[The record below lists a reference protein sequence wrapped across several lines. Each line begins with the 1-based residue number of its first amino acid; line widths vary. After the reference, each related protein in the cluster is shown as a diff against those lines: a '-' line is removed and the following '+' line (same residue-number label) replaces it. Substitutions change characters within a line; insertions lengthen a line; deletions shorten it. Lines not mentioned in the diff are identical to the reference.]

1 MSSAIFWVKRNKNKL
16 KNIFLSFF
24 LLLISSSKF
33 IYAETIKI
41 GLGSCLDQDY
51 PQPIWQAIEKE
62 DLNYF
67 IFLGDNVY
75 GDTKYG
81 SLRKMKS
88 AYDRQKKVLPDFL
101 NDISIFSIWDDHDFG
116 INDGG
121 GDYRFKRQAQE
132 LYLNFWEIT
141 KDDDRSNREGIYFSK
156 NEIFFDKKFKFIFL
170 DTRFFRSKLK
180 GKKSNYVENIEPNA
194 TILGDAQWTWLENEL
209 ESGFDFLFI
218 FSSIQI
224 IPKDHRFEKWS
235 NFPNER
241 AKLFELLEQY
251 IDKTILF
258 SGDRH
263 RAGIYR
269 KNGII
274 EVTSSSMNKPG
285 SSFSETDSY
294 LIGKTY
300 PQENYGVLEIL
311 ENTIHIKI
319 KDIKGNTL
327 NSIEKLYKK

>member
-1 MSSAIFWVKRNKNKL
+1 MKKFC
-16 KNIFLSFF
+16 LSFF
-24 LLLISSSKF
+24 LQLISSSNF
-33 IYAETIKI
+33 IYAESIKI

-51 PQPIWQAIEKE
+51 PQPIWQSIKKE

-75 GDTKYG
+75 GDTRYG

-88 AYDRQKKVLPDFL
+88 AYDKQKKVLPDFL

-121 GDYRFKRQAQE
+121 ADYRFKRQAQE
-132 LYLNFWEIT
+132 LYLDFWDIT

-180 GKKSNYVENIEPNA
+180 GKKSNYIENIEPDA
-194 TILGDAQWTWLENEL
+194 TILGNAQWTWLENEL
-209 ESGFDFLFI
+209 KSDFDFLFI

-224 IPKDHRFEKWS
+224 IAKDHRFEKWS
-235 NFPNER
+235 NFPIER
-241 AKLFELLEQY
+241 AKLFELLEQFN
-251 IDKTILF
+251 DKTILF

-285 SSFSETDSY
+285 SSFNETDSY

-327 NSIEKLYKK
+327 NFIEKTYKK

>member
-1 MSSAIFWVKRNKNKL
+1 MKNF
-16 KNIFLSFF
+16 FLSFF
-24 LLLISSSKF
+24 LLLISSTNF
-33 IYAETIKI
+33 IYAESIKI

-51 PQPIWQAIEKE
+51 PQPIWQSIKKE

-75 GDTKYG
+75 GDTRYG

-88 AYDRQKKVLPDFL
+88 AYDKQKKVLPDFL

-121 GDYRFKRQAQE
+121 ADYRFKRRAQE
-132 LYLNFWEIT
+132 LYLDFWEIT

-180 GKKSNYVENIEPNA
+180 GKKSNYIENIEPDA
-194 TILGDAQWTWLENEL
+194 TILGNAQWTWLENEL
-209 ESGFDFLFI
+209 KSDFDFLFV

-224 IPKDHRFEKWS
+224 IAKDHRFEKWS

-241 AKLFELLEQY
+241 AKLFELLEQFN
-251 IDKTILF
+251 DKTILF

-327 NSIEKLYKK
+327 NSIEKSYKK

>member
-1 MSSAIFWVKRNKNKL
+1 MKKFC
-16 KNIFLSFF
+16 LSFF
-24 LLLISSSKF
+24 LLLISSSNF
-33 IYAETIKI
+33 IYAESIKI

-51 PQPIWQAIEKE
+51 PQPIWQSIKKE

-75 GDTKYG
+75 GDTRYG

-88 AYDRQKKVLPDFL
+88 AYDKQKKVLPDFL

-121 GDYRFKRQAQE
+121 ADYRFKRRAQE
-132 LYLNFWEIT
+132 LYLDFWEIS

-156 NEIFFDKKFKFIFL
+156 NKIFFDKKFKFIFL

-180 GKKSNYVENIEPNA
+180 GKKSNYIENIEPDA
-194 TILGDAQWTWLENEL
+194 TILGNAQWTWFENEL
-209 ESGFDFLFI
+209 KSDFDFLFI

-224 IPKDHRFEKWS
+224 IAKDHRFEKWS

-241 AKLFELLEQY
+241 AKLFELLEQFN
-251 IDKTILF
+251 DKTILF

-327 NSIEKLYKK
+327 NSIEKTYKK

>member
-1 MSSAIFWVKRNKNKL
+1 M
-16 KNIFLSFF
+16 
-24 LLLISSSKF
+24 LISSSNF
-33 IYAETIKI
+33 IYAESIKI

-51 PQPIWQAIEKE
+51 PQPIWQSIKKE

-75 GDTKYG
+75 GDTRYG

-88 AYDRQKKVLPDFL
+88 AYDKQKKVLPDFL

-121 GDYRFKRQAQE
+121 ADYRFKRRAQE
-132 LYLNFWEIT
+132 LYLDFWEIS

-180 GKKSNYVENIEPNA
+180 GKKSNYIENIEPDA
-194 TILGDAQWTWLENEL
+194 TILGNAQWTWLENEL
-209 ESGFDFLFI
+209 KSDFDFLFI

-224 IPKDHRFEKWS
+224 IAKDHRFEKWS

-241 AKLFELLEQY
+241 AKLFELLEQFN
-251 IDKTILF
+251 DKTILF

-327 NSIEKLYKK
+327 NFIEKSYKK

>member
-1 MSSAIFWVKRNKNKL
+1 MKK
-16 KNIFLSFF
+16 IFLSFF
-24 LLLISSSKF
+24 LLSISNSNL
-33 IYAETIKI
+33 IYAESIKI

-51 PQPIWQAIEKE
+51 PQPIWQSIKKE

-75 GDTKYG
+75 GDTRYG

-101 NDISIFSIWDDHDFG
+101 NDIPIFSIWDDHDYG

-121 GDYRFKRQAQE
+121 ADYRFKRQAQE
-132 LYLNFWEIT
+132 LYLDFWEIT

-156 NEIFFDKKFKFIFL
+156 NEILLDKKFKFIFL

-180 GKKSNYVENIEPNA
+180 GKKSNYVENIDPYA
-194 TILGDAQWTWLENEL
+194 TILGDTQWMWLEDEL
-209 ESGFDFLFI
+209 KSDFDFLFI

-224 IPKDHRFEKWS
+224 IAKDHRFEKWS

-241 AKLFELLEQY
+241 DKLFKLLEQFN
-251 IDKTILF
+251 DKTILF

-269 KNGII
+269 KNGIL

-285 SSFSETDSY
+285 SSFSETDNY
-294 LIGKTY
+294 LIGETY
-300 PQENYGVLEIL
+300 PQENYGVLEIR
-311 ENTIHIKI
+311 NDTIHIKI

-327 NSIEKLYKK
+327 NSFVKAY

>member
-1 MSSAIFWVKRNKNKL
+1 M
-16 KNIFLSFF
+16 
-24 LLLISSSKF
+24 LISSSNF
-33 IYAETIKI
+33 IYAESIKI

-51 PQPIWQAIEKE
+51 PQPIWQSIKKE

-75 GDTKYG
+75 GDTRYG

-88 AYDRQKKVLPDFL
+88 AYDKQKKVLPDFL

-121 GDYRFKRQAQE
+121 ADYRFKRRAQE
-132 LYLNFWEIT
+132 LYLDFWEIT

-180 GKKSNYVENIEPNA
+180 GKKSNYIENIEPDA
-194 TILGDAQWTWLENEL
+194 TILGNAQWTWLENEL
-209 ESGFDFLFI
+209 KSDFDFLFI

-224 IPKDHRFEKWS
+224 IAKDHRFEKWS

-241 AKLFELLEQY
+241 AKLFELLEQFN
-251 IDKTILF
+251 DKTILF

-327 NSIEKLYKK
+327 NSIEKSYKK

>member
-1 MSSAIFWVKRNKNKL
+1 MKKFCL
-16 KNIFLSFF
+16 CFF
-24 LLLISSSKF
+24 LLLISSSNF
-33 IYAETIKI
+33 IYAESIKI

-51 PQPIWQAIEKE
+51 PQPIWQSIKKE

-75 GDTKYG
+75 GDTRYG

-88 AYDRQKKVLPDFL
+88 AYDKQKKVLPDFL

-121 GDYRFKRQAQE
+121 ADYRFKRRAQE
-132 LYLNFWEIT
+132 LYLDFWEIT

-156 NEIFFDKKFKFIFL
+156 NEIFFGKKFKFIFL

-180 GKKSNYVENIEPNA
+180 GKKSNYIENIEPDA
-194 TILGDAQWTWLENEL
+194 TILGNAQWTWLENEL
-209 ESGFDFLFI
+209 KSDFDFLFI

-224 IPKDHRFEKWS
+224 IAKDHRFEKWS

-241 AKLFELLEQY
+241 AKLFELLEQFN
-251 IDKTILF
+251 DKTILF

-327 NSIEKLYKK
+327 NSIEKSYKK

>member
-1 MSSAIFWVKRNKNKL
+1 MKKFC
-16 KNIFLSFF
+16 LSFF
-24 LLLISSSKF
+24 LLLISSANF
-33 IYAETIKI
+33 IYAESIKI

-51 PQPIWQAIEKE
+51 PQPIWQSIKKE

-75 GDTKYG
+75 GDTRYG

-88 AYDRQKKVLPDFL
+88 AYDKQKKVLPDFL

-121 GDYRFKRQAQE
+121 ADYRFKRRAQE
-132 LYLNFWEIT
+132 LYLDFWEIT

-180 GKKSNYVENIEPNA
+180 GKKSNYIENIEPDA
-194 TILGDAQWTWLENEL
+194 TILGNAQWTWLENEL
-209 ESGFDFLFI
+209 KSDFDFLFI

-224 IPKDHRFEKWS
+224 IAKDHRFEKWS
-235 NFPNER
+235 NFPIER
-241 AKLFELLEQY
+241 AKLFELLEKFN
-251 IDKTILF
+251 DKTILF

-327 NSIEKLYKK
+327 NSIEKTYKK

>member
-1 MSSAIFWVKRNKNKL
+1 MKKFC
-16 KNIFLSFF
+16 LSFF
-24 LLLISSSKF
+24 LLLISSSNF
-33 IYAETIKI
+33 IYAESIKI

-51 PQPIWQAIEKE
+51 PQPIWQSIKKE

-75 GDTKYG
+75 GDTRYG

-88 AYDRQKKVLPDFL
+88 AYDKQKKVLPDFL

-121 GDYRFKRQAQE
+121 ADYRFKRQAQE
-132 LYLNFWEIT
+132 LYLDFWDIT

-180 GKKSNYVENIEPNA
+180 GKKSNYIENIEPDA
-194 TILGDAQWTWLENEL
+194 TILGNAQWTWLENEL
-209 ESGFDFLFI
+209 KSDFDFLFI

-224 IPKDHRFEKWS
+224 IAKDHRFEKWS

-241 AKLFELLEQY
+241 AKLFELLEQFN
-251 IDKTILF
+251 DKTILF

-327 NSIEKLYKK
+327 NFIEKTYKK

>member
-1 MSSAIFWVKRNKNKL
+1 MKNF
-16 KNIFLSFF
+16 FLSFF
-24 LLLISSSKF
+24 LLLISSTNL
-33 IYAETIKI
+33 IYAESIKI

-51 PQPIWQAIEKE
+51 PQPIWQSIEKE
-62 DLNYF
+62 DLSYF

-75 GDTKYG
+75 GDTRYG

-88 AYDRQKKVLPDFL
+88 AYDKQKKVLPDFL

-121 GDYRFKRQAQE
+121 ADYRFKRQAQE
-132 LYLNFWEIT
+132 LYLDFWEIT

-180 GKKSNYVENIEPNA
+180 GKKSNYIENIEPDA
-194 TILGDAQWTWLENEL
+194 TILGNAQWTWLENEL
-209 ESGFDFLFI
+209 KSDFDFLFI

-224 IPKDHRFEKWS
+224 IAKDHRFEKWS

-241 AKLFELLEQY
+241 AKLFELLEKFN
-251 IDKTILF
+251 DKTILF

-327 NSIEKLYKK
+327 NFIEKTYKK

>member
-1 MSSAIFWVKRNKNKL
+1 M
-16 KNIFLSFF
+16 
-24 LLLISSSKF
+24 
-33 IYAETIKI
+33 KI

-51 PQPIWQAIEKE
+51 PQPIWQSIKKE

-75 GDTKYG
+75 GDTRYG

-88 AYDRQKKVLPDFL
+88 AYDKQKKVLPDFL
-101 NDISIFSIWDDHDFG
+101 NNISIFSIWDDHDFG

-121 GDYRFKRQAQE
+121 ADYRFKRRAQE
-132 LYLNFWEIT
+132 LYLYFWEIT
-141 KDDDRSNREGIYFSK
+141 NDDDRSNREGIYFSK
-156 NEIFFDKKFKFIFL
+156 NEIFFGKKFKFIFL

-180 GKKSNYVENIEPNA
+180 GKKSNYIENIEPDA
-194 TILGDAQWTWLENEL
+194 TILGNSQWTWLENEL
-209 ESGFDFLFI
+209 KSDFDFLFV

-224 IPKDHRFEKWS
+224 IAKDHRFEKWS
-235 NFPNER
+235 NFPNDR
-241 AKLFELLEQY
+241 AKLFELLEQFN
-251 IDKTILF
+251 DKTILF

-285 SSFSETDSY
+285 SSFNETDSY

-300 PQENYGVLEIL
+300 PQENYSVLEIS
-311 ENTIHIKI
+311 ENTIQIKI
-319 KDIKGNTL
+319 KDVNG
-327 NSIEKLYKK
+327 IELDTVVHKY

>member
-1 MSSAIFWVKRNKNKL
+1 MKNF
-16 KNIFLSFF
+16 FLSFF
-24 LLLISSSKF
+24 LLLISSTNL
-33 IYAETIKI
+33 IYAESIKI

-51 PQPIWQAIEKE
+51 PQPIWQSIEKE
-62 DLNYF
+62 DLSYF

-75 GDTKYG
+75 GDTRYG

-88 AYDRQKKVLPDFL
+88 AYDKQKKVLPDFL

-121 GDYRFKRQAQE
+121 ADYRFKRRAQE
-132 LYLNFWEIT
+132 LYLDFWEIT
-141 KDDDRSNREGIYFSK
+141 KDDDRSNREGIYFSENK
-156 NEIFFDKKFKFIFL
+156 VFFDKKFKFIFL

-180 GKKSNYVENIEPNA
+180 GKKSNYIENIEPDA
-194 TILGDAQWTWLENEL
+194 TILGNAQWTWLENEL
-209 ESGFDFLFI
+209 KSDFDFLFI

-224 IPKDHRFEKWS
+224 IAKDHRFEKWN

-241 AKLFELLEQY
+241 TKLFKLLDQFN
-251 IDKTILF
+251 DKTILF

-285 SSFSETDSY
+285 SSFTETDSY

-300 PQENYGVLEIL
+300 PQENYGVLDIL

-327 NSIEKLYKK
+327 NSIKKTYK

>member
-1 MSSAIFWVKRNKNKL
+1 L
-16 KNIFLSFF
+16 KKFCLSFF
-24 LLLISSSKF
+24 LLLISSSNF
-33 IYAETIKI
+33 IYGESIKI

-51 PQPIWQAIEKE
+51 PQPIWQSIKKE

-75 GDTKYG
+75 GDTRYG

-88 AYDRQKKVLPDFL
+88 AYDKQKKVLPDFL

-121 GDYRFKRQAQE
+121 ADYRFKRRAQE
-132 LYLNFWEIT
+132 LYLDFWEIT

-180 GKKSNYVENIEPNA
+180 GKKSNYIENIEPDA
-194 TILGDAQWTWLENEL
+194 TILGNAQWAWLENEL
-209 ESGFDFLFI
+209 KSDFDFLFV

-224 IPKDHRFEKWS
+224 IAKDHRFEKWS

-241 AKLFELLEQY
+241 AKLFELLEQFN
-251 IDKTILF
+251 DKTILF

-327 NSIEKLYKK
+327 NSIEKSY

>member
-1 MSSAIFWVKRNKNKL
+1 MKKFC
-16 KNIFLSFF
+16 LSFF
-24 LLLISSSKF
+24 LLLISSSNF
-33 IYAETIKI
+33 IYAESIKI

-51 PQPIWQAIEKE
+51 PQPIWQSIKKE

-75 GDTKYG
+75 GDTRYG

-88 AYDRQKKVLPDFL
+88 AYDKQKKVLPDFL

-121 GDYRFKRQAQE
+121 ADYRFKRQAQE
-132 LYLNFWEIT
+132 LYLDFWDIT

-156 NEIFFDKKFKFIFL
+156 NEIFFNKKFKFIFL

-180 GKKSNYVENIEPNA
+180 GKKSNYIENIEPDA
-194 TILGDAQWTWLENEL
+194 TILGNAQWTWLENEL
-209 ESGFDFLFI
+209 KSDFDFLFI

-224 IPKDHRFEKWS
+224 IAKDHRFEKWS
-235 NFPNER
+235 NFPIER
-241 AKLFELLEQY
+241 AKLFELLEKFN
-251 IDKTILF
+251 DKTILF

-294 LIGKTY
+294 LIGETY

-327 NSIEKLYKK
+327 NFIEKTYKK

>member
-1 MSSAIFWVKRNKNKL
+1 M
-16 KNIFLSFF
+16 
-24 LLLISSSKF
+24 LISSANF
-33 IYAETIKI
+33 IYGESIKI

-51 PQPIWQAIEKE
+51 PQPIWQSIEKE

-121 GDYRFKRQAQE
+121 ADYRFKRQAQE
-132 LYLNFWEIT
+132 LYLDFWDIT

-180 GKKSNYVENIEPNA
+180 GKKSNYVENIEPDA
-194 TILGDAQWTWLENEL
+194 TILGNAQWTWLENEL
-209 ESGFDFLFI
+209 KSDFDFLFI

-224 IPKDHRFEKWS
+224 IAKDHRFEKWS

-241 AKLFELLEQY
+241 AKLFELLEQFN
-251 IDKTILF
+251 DKTILF

-311 ENTIHIKI
+311 ENTIHIKV
-319 KDIKGNTL
+319 KDIKGNNL
-327 NSIEKLYKK
+327 NSIEQAY

>member
-1 MSSAIFWVKRNKNKL
+1 MIKN
-16 KNIFLSFF
+16 FLIFF
-24 LLLISSSKF
+24 LFLISSSNY
-33 IYAETIKI
+33 IYAESIKI

-51 PQPIWQAIEKE
+51 PQPIWQSIKEE

-75 GDTKYG
+75 GDTPSG

-88 AYDRQKKVLPDFL
+88 AYDKQKKVLPDFL
-101 NDISIFSIWDDHDFG
+101 DDISIFSIWDDHDFG

-121 GDYRFKRQAQE
+121 ADYRFKRQAQE
-132 LYLNFWEIT
+132 LYIDFWEIP
-141 KDDDRSNREGIYFSK
+141 KEDDRSNRDGIYFSK

-180 GKKSNYVENIEPNA
+180 GKKSNYVENIEPDA
-194 TILGDAQWTWLENEL
+194 TILGDDQWMWLENEL
-209 ESGFDFLFI
+209 KNDFDFLFI

-224 IPKDHRFEKWS
+224 IATDHRFEKWS

-241 AKLFELLEQY
+241 VKLFELLEQFSN
-251 IDKTILF
+251 KTMFF

-285 SSFSETDSY
+285 SFFNETDNY

-300 PQENYGVLEIL
+300 PQENYSVLEIF
-311 ENTIHIKI
+311 ENTIKINI
-319 KDIKGNTL
+319 KDVNGNNLDTV
-327 NSIEKLYKK
+327 EHKY

>member
-1 MSSAIFWVKRNKNKL
+1 MKKFC
-16 KNIFLSFF
+16 LSFF
-24 LLLISSSKF
+24 LLLISSSNF
-33 IYAETIKI
+33 IYAESIKI

-51 PQPIWQAIEKE
+51 PQPIWQSIKKE

-75 GDTKYG
+75 GDTRYG

-88 AYDRQKKVLPDFL
+88 AYDKQKKVLPDFL

-121 GDYRFKRQAQE
+121 ADYRFKRRAQE
-132 LYLNFWEIT
+132 LYLDFWEIT

-180 GKKSNYVENIEPNA
+180 GKKSNYIENIEPDA
-194 TILGDAQWTWLENEL
+194 TILGNAQWTWLENEL
-209 ESGFDFLFI
+209 KSDFDFLFI

-224 IPKDHRFEKWS
+224 IAKDHRFEKWS
-235 NFPNER
+235 NFPIER
-241 AKLFELLEQY
+241 AKLFELLEKFN
-251 IDKTILF
+251 DKTILF

-285 SSFSETDSY
+285 SSFNETDSY

-327 NSIEKLYKK
+327 NFIEKTYKK

>member
-1 MSSAIFWVKRNKNKL
+1 MKKFC
-16 KNIFLSFF
+16 LSFF
-24 LLLISSSKF
+24 LLLISSSNF
-33 IYAETIKI
+33 IYGESIKI

-51 PQPIWQAIEKE
+51 PQPIWQSIKKE

-75 GDTKYG
+75 GDTRYG

-88 AYDRQKKVLPDFL
+88 AYDKQKKVLPDFL

-121 GDYRFKRQAQE
+121 ADYRFKRRAQE
-132 LYLNFWEIT
+132 LYLDFWEIT

-180 GKKSNYVENIEPNA
+180 GKKSNYIENIEPDA
-194 TILGDAQWTWLENEL
+194 TILGNAQWTWLENEL
-209 ESGFDFLFI
+209 KSDFDFLFI

-224 IPKDHRFEKWS
+224 IAKDHRFEKWS
-235 NFPNER
+235 NFPIER
-241 AKLFELLEQY
+241 AKLFELLEQFN
-251 IDKTILF
+251 DKTILF

-263 RAGIYR
+263 RAGIYG

-327 NSIEKLYKK
+327 NFIEKSY

>member
-1 MSSAIFWVKRNKNKL
+1 MKKFC
-16 KNIFLSFF
+16 LSFF
-24 LLLISSSKF
+24 LLLISSSNI
-33 IYAETIKI
+33 IYAESIKI

-51 PQPIWQAIEKE
+51 PQPIWQSIKKE

-75 GDTKYG
+75 GDTRYG

-88 AYDRQKKVLPDFL
+88 AYDKQKKVLPDFL
-101 NDISIFSIWDDHDFG
+101 NDISILSIWDDHDFG

-121 GDYRFKRQAQE
+121 ADYRFKRRAQE
-132 LYLNFWEIT
+132 LYLDFWEIS

-180 GKKSNYVENIEPNA
+180 GKKSNYIENIEPDA
-194 TILGDAQWTWLENEL
+194 TILGNAQWTWLENEL
-209 ESGFDFLFI
+209 KSDFDFLLI

-224 IPKDHRFEKWS
+224 IAKDHRFEKWS

-241 AKLFELLEQY
+241 AKLFELLEQFN
-251 IDKTILF
+251 DKTILF

-285 SSFSETDSY
+285 SSFNETDSY

-300 PQENYGVLEIL
+300 PQENYGVIEIL

-327 NSIEKLYKK
+327 NAIEKSYKK

>member
-1 MSSAIFWVKRNKNKL
+1 MKKFH
-16 KNIFLSFF
+16 LSFF
-24 LLLISSSKF
+24 LLLISSTNF
-33 IYAETIKI
+33 IYADSIKI

-51 PQPIWQAIEKE
+51 PQPIWQSIKKE

-75 GDTKYG
+75 GDTRYG

-88 AYDRQKKVLPDFL
+88 AYDKQKKVLPDFL

-121 GDYRFKRQAQE
+121 ADYRFKRRAQE
-132 LYLNFWEIT
+132 LYLDFWEIT

-180 GKKSNYVENIEPNA
+180 GKKSNYIENIEPDA
-194 TILGDAQWTWLENEL
+194 TILGNAQWTWLENEL
-209 ESGFDFLFI
+209 KSDFDFLFI

-224 IPKDHRFEKWS
+224 IAKDHRFEKWS
-235 NFPNER
+235 NFPIER
-241 AKLFELLEQY
+241 AKLFELLEQFN
-251 IDKTILF
+251 DKTILF

-327 NSIEKLYKK
+327 NFIEKTYKK

>member
-1 MSSAIFWVKRNKNKL
+1 MKKFC
-16 KNIFLSFF
+16 LSFF
-24 LLLISSSKF
+24 LLLISSSNF
-33 IYAETIKI
+33 IYAESIKI

-51 PQPIWQAIEKE
+51 PQPIWQSIKKE

-75 GDTKYG
+75 GDTRYG

-88 AYDRQKKVLPDFL
+88 AYDKQKKVLPDFL

-121 GDYRFKRQAQE
+121 ADYRFKRRAQE
-132 LYLNFWEIT
+132 LYLDFWEIT

-180 GKKSNYVENIEPNA
+180 GKKSNYIENIEPDA
-194 TILGDAQWTWLENEL
+194 TILGNAQWTWLENEL
-209 ESGFDFLFI
+209 KSDFDFLFI

-224 IPKDHRFEKWS
+224 IAKDHRFEKWS

-241 AKLFELLEQY
+241 AKLFELLEQFN
-251 IDKTILF
+251 DKTILF

-319 KDIKGNTL
+319 KDIKGSTL
-327 NSIEKLYKK
+327 NSIEKSYKK

>member
-1 MSSAIFWVKRNKNKL
+1 MKN
-16 KNIFLSFF
+16 FF
-24 LLLISSSKF
+24 LIFFSFLISSSHF
-33 IYAETIKI
+33 IYAESIKI

-51 PQPIWQAIEKE
+51 PQPIWQSIKEE

-75 GDTKYG
+75 GDTPSG

-88 AYDRQKKVLPDFL
+88 AYDKQKKVLPDFL
-101 NDISIFSIWDDHDFG
+101 NDIYIFSIWDDHDFG

-121 GDYRFKRQAQE
+121 ADYRFKRKAQD
-132 LYLNFWEIT
+132 LYLDFWEIT
-141 KDDDRSNREGIYFSK
+141 KEDDRSNRDGIYFSK
-156 NEIFFDKKFKFIFL
+156 DEIFFDKKFKFIFL

-180 GKKSNYVENIEPNA
+180 GKKSNYIENIEPDA
-194 TILGDAQWTWLENEL
+194 TILGDTQWIWFENEL
-209 ESGFDFLFI
+209 KSDFDFLFI

-224 IPKDHRFEKWS
+224 IAKDHRFEKWS

-241 AKLFELLEQY
+241 AKLFELIEQFN
-251 IDKTILF
+251 DKTILF

-263 RAGIYR
+263 RAGIYK

-285 SSFSETDSY
+285 SSFNETDNY

-300 PQENYGVLEIL
+300 PQENYGFLEIFK
-311 ENTIHIKI
+311 NTIEIKI
-319 KDIKGNTL
+319 KDVNGNDLDTVAQ
-327 NSIEKLYKK
+327 KY

>member
-1 MSSAIFWVKRNKNKL
+1 MKKFC
-16 KNIFLSFF
+16 LSFF
-24 LLLISSSKF
+24 LLLISSSNF
-33 IYAETIKI
+33 IYAESIKI

-51 PQPIWQAIEKE
+51 PQPIWQSIKKE

-75 GDTKYG
+75 GDTRYG

-88 AYDRQKKVLPDFL
+88 AYDKQKKVLPDFL

-121 GDYRFKRQAQE
+121 ADYRFKRRAQE
-132 LYLNFWEIT
+132 LYLDFWEIT

-156 NEIFFDKKFKFIFL
+156 NEIFFDKKFKFIFF

-180 GKKSNYVENIEPNA
+180 GKKSNYIENIEPDA
-194 TILGDAQWTWLENEL
+194 TILGNSQWTWLENEL
-209 ESGFDFLFI
+209 KSDFDFLFV

-224 IPKDHRFEKWS
+224 IAKDHRFEKWS

-241 AKLFELLEQY
+241 AKLFELLEQFN
-251 IDKTILF
+251 DKTILF

-285 SSFSETDSY
+285 SSFNETDSY

-300 PQENYGVLEIL
+300 PQENYGVIEIL

-327 NSIEKLYKK
+327 NAIEKSYKK

>member
-1 MSSAIFWVKRNKNKL
+1 MKKFC
-16 KNIFLSFF
+16 LSFF
-24 LLLISSSKF
+24 LLLISSSNF
-33 IYAETIKI
+33 IYAESIKI

-51 PQPIWQAIEKE
+51 PQPIWQSIKKE

-75 GDTKYG
+75 GDTRYG

-88 AYDRQKKVLPDFL
+88 AYDKQKKVLPDFL

-121 GDYRFKRQAQE
+121 ADYRFKRRAQE
-132 LYLNFWEIT
+132 LYLDFWEIT

-180 GKKSNYVENIEPNA
+180 GKKSNYIENIEPDA
-194 TILGDAQWTWLENEL
+194 TILGNAQWTWLENEL
-209 ESGFDFLFI
+209 KSDFDFLFI

-224 IPKDHRFEKWS
+224 IAKDHRFEKWS

-241 AKLFELLEQY
+241 AKLFELLEQFN
-251 IDKTILF
+251 DKTILF

-327 NSIEKLYKK
+327 NFIEKTYKK

>member
-1 MSSAIFWVKRNKNKL
+1 MKKFC
-16 KNIFLSFF
+16 LSFF
-24 LLLISSSKF
+24 LLLISCSNF
-33 IYAETIKI
+33 IYGESIKI

-51 PQPIWQAIEKE
+51 PQPIWQSIKKE

-75 GDTKYG
+75 GDTRYG

-88 AYDRQKKVLPDFL
+88 AYDKQKKVLPDFL

-121 GDYRFKRQAQE
+121 ADYRFKRRAQE
-132 LYLNFWEIT
+132 LYLDFWEIT

-156 NEIFFDKKFKFIFL
+156 NEIFFGKKFKFIFL

-180 GKKSNYVENIEPNA
+180 GKKSNYIENIEPDA
-194 TILGDAQWTWLENEL
+194 TILGNAQWTWLENEL
-209 ESGFDFLFI
+209 KSDFDFLFI

-224 IPKDHRFEKWS
+224 IAKDHRFEKWS

-241 AKLFELLEQY
+241 AKLFELLEQFN
-251 IDKTILF
+251 DKTILF

-263 RAGIYR
+263 RAGIYK

-274 EVTSSSMNKPG
+274 QLTSSSMNKPG

-327 NSIEKLYKK
+327 NSIEKSYKK

>member
-1 MSSAIFWVKRNKNKL
+1 MKKFC
-16 KNIFLSFF
+16 LSFF
-24 LLLISSSKF
+24 LLLISSSNF
-33 IYAETIKI
+33 IYAESIKI

-51 PQPIWQAIEKE
+51 PQPIWQSIKKE

-75 GDTKYG
+75 GDTRYG

-88 AYDRQKKVLPDFL
+88 AYDKQKKVLPDFL

-116 INDGG
+116 IND
-121 GDYRFKRQAQE
+121 
-132 LYLNFWEIT
+132 
-141 KDDDRSNREGIYFSK
+141 DDRSNREGIYFSK
-156 NEIFFDKKFKFIFL
+156 NKIFFDKKFKFIFL

-180 GKKSNYVENIEPNA
+180 GKKSNYIENIEPDA
-194 TILGDAQWTWLENEL
+194 TILGNAQWTWLENEL
-209 ESGFDFLFI
+209 KSDFDFLFI

-224 IPKDHRFEKWS
+224 IAKDHRFEKWS

-241 AKLFELLEQY
+241 AKLFELLEQFN
-251 IDKTILF
+251 DKTILF

-327 NSIEKLYKK
+327 NSIKKSYKK

>member
-1 MSSAIFWVKRNKNKL
+1 M
-16 KNIFLSFF
+16 
-24 LLLISSSKF
+24 LISSSNF
-33 IYAETIKI
+33 IYAESIKI

-51 PQPIWQAIEKE
+51 PQPIWQSIKKE

-75 GDTKYG
+75 GDTRYG

-88 AYDRQKKVLPDFL
+88 AYDKQKKVLPDFL

-121 GDYRFKRQAQE
+121 ADYRFKRRAQE
-132 LYLNFWEIT
+132 LYLDFWEIT

-180 GKKSNYVENIEPNA
+180 GKKSNYIENIEPDA
-194 TILGDAQWTWLENEL
+194 TILGNAQWTWLENEL
-209 ESGFDFLFI
+209 KSDFDFLFI

-224 IPKDHRFEKWS
+224 IAKDHRFEKWS

-241 AKLFELLEQY
+241 AKLFELLEQFN
-251 IDKTILF
+251 DKTILF

-327 NSIEKLYKK
+327 NSIEKIL

>member
-1 MSSAIFWVKRNKNKL
+1 MKKFC
-16 KNIFLSFF
+16 LSFF
-24 LLLISSSKF
+24 LLLISSSNF
-33 IYAETIKI
+33 IYAESIKI

-51 PQPIWQAIEKE
+51 PQPIWQSIKKE

-75 GDTKYG
+75 GDTRYG

-88 AYDRQKKVLPDFL
+88 AYDKQKKVLPDFL
-101 NDISIFSIWDDHDFG
+101 NNISIFSIWDDHDFG

-121 GDYRFKRQAQE
+121 ADYRFKKQAQE
-132 LYLNFWEIT
+132 LYLDFWEIS

-180 GKKSNYVENIEPNA
+180 GKKSNYIENIEPDA
-194 TILGDAQWTWLENEL
+194 TILGNAQWTWLENEL
-209 ESGFDFLFI
+209 KSDFDFLFI

-224 IPKDHRFEKWS
+224 IAKDHRFEKWS
-235 NFPNER
+235 NFPIER
-241 AKLFELLEQY
+241 AKLFELLEQFN
-251 IDKTILF
+251 DKTILF

-274 EVTSSSMNKPG
+274 ELTSSSMNKPG

-327 NSIEKLYKK
+327 NSIKKSYKK

>member
-1 MSSAIFWVKRNKNKL
+1 MKKFC
-16 KNIFLSFF
+16 LSFF
-24 LLLISSSKF
+24 LLLISSSNF
-33 IYAETIKI
+33 IYAESIKI

-51 PQPIWQAIEKE
+51 PQPIWQSIEKE

-75 GDTKYG
+75 GDTRYG

-88 AYDRQKKVLPDFL
+88 AYDKQKKVLPDFL

-121 GDYRFKRQAQE
+121 ADYRFKRRAQE
-132 LYLNFWEIT
+132 LYLDFWEIT

-180 GKKSNYVENIEPNA
+180 GKKSNYIENIEPDA
-194 TILGDAQWTWLENEL
+194 TILGNAQWTWLENEL
-209 ESGFDFLFI
+209 KSDFDFLFV

-224 IPKDHRFEKWS
+224 IAKDHRFEKWS

-241 AKLFELLEQY
+241 AKLFELLEQFN
-251 IDKTILF
+251 DKTILF

-327 NSIEKLYKK
+327 NSIEKSYKK

>member
-1 MSSAIFWVKRNKNKL
+1 MIKN
-16 KNIFLSFF
+16 FLIFF
-24 LLLISSSKF
+24 LFLISSSNY
-33 IYAETIKI
+33 IYAESIKI

-51 PQPIWQAIEKE
+51 PQPIWQSIKDE

-75 GDTKYG
+75 GDTPSG

-88 AYDRQKKVLPDFL
+88 AYDKQKKVLPDFL

-121 GDYRFKRQAQE
+121 ADYRFKRQAQE
-132 LYLNFWEIT
+132 LFIDFWEIP
-141 KDDDRSNREGIYFSK
+141 KEDDRSNRDGIYFSK

-180 GKKSNYVENIEPNA
+180 GKKSNYVENIEPDA
-194 TILGDAQWTWLENEL
+194 TILGDDQWMWLENEL
-209 ESGFDFLFI
+209 KNDFDFLFI

-224 IPKDHRFEKWS
+224 IATDHRFEKWS

-241 AKLFELLEQY
+241 VKLFELLEQFSN
-251 IDKTILF
+251 KTMFF

-285 SSFSETDSY
+285 SFFNETDNY

-300 PQENYGVLEIL
+300 PQENYSVLEIF
-311 ENTIHIKI
+311 ENTIKINI
-319 KDIKGNTL
+319 KDVNGNNLDTV
-327 NSIEKLYKK
+327 EHKY

>member
-1 MSSAIFWVKRNKNKL
+1 MKKFY
-16 KNIFLSFF
+16 LSFF
-24 LLLISSSKF
+24 LLLISSTNF
-33 IYAETIKI
+33 IYADSVKI

-51 PQPIWQAIEKE
+51 PQPIWQSIKKE

-75 GDTKYG
+75 GDTRYG

-88 AYDRQKKVLPDFL
+88 AYDKQKKVLPDFL

-121 GDYRFKRQAQE
+121 ADYRFKRRAQE
-132 LYLNFWEIT
+132 LYLDFWEIT

-156 NEIFFDKKFKFIFL
+156 NEIFFGKKFKFIFL

-180 GKKSNYVENIEPNA
+180 GKKSNYIENIEPDA
-194 TILGDAQWTWLENEL
+194 TILGNAQWTWLENEL
-209 ESGFDFLFI
+209 KSDFDFLFI

-224 IPKDHRFEKWS
+224 IAKDHRFEKWS

-241 AKLFELLEQY
+241 AKLFELLDQFN
-251 IDKTILF
+251 DKTILF

-263 RAGIYR
+263 RAGIYS

-285 SSFSETDSY
+285 SSFNETDSY

-319 KDIKGNTL
+319 KDIKGKTL
-327 NSIEKLYKK
+327 NSIEKSYKK

>member
-1 MSSAIFWVKRNKNKL
+1 MKKFC
-16 KNIFLSFF
+16 LSFF
-24 LLLISSSKF
+24 LLLISSSNF
-33 IYAETIKI
+33 IYAESIKI

-51 PQPIWQAIEKE
+51 PQPIWQSIKKE

-75 GDTKYG
+75 GDTRYG

-88 AYDRQKKVLPDFL
+88 AYDKQKKVLPDFL

-121 GDYRFKRQAQE
+121 ADYRFKRRAQE
-132 LYLNFWEIT
+132 LYLDFWEIT

-180 GKKSNYVENIEPNA
+180 GKKSNYIENIEPDA
-194 TILGDAQWTWLENEL
+194 TILGNAQWTWLENEL
-209 ESGFDFLFI
+209 KSDFDFLFI

-224 IPKDHRFEKWS
+224 IAKDHRFEKWS
-235 NFPNER
+235 NFPIER
-241 AKLFELLEQY
+241 AKLFELLEQFN
-251 IDKTILF
+251 DKTILF

-327 NSIEKLYKK
+327 NSIEKTYKK

>member
-1 MSSAIFWVKRNKNKL
+1 M
-16 KNIFLSFF
+16 
-24 LLLISSSKF
+24 LISSANI
-33 IYAETIKI
+33 IYAESIKI

-51 PQPIWQAIEKE
+51 PQPIWQSIKKE

-75 GDTKYG
+75 GDTRYG

-88 AYDRQKKVLPDFL
+88 AYDKQKKVLPDFL

-121 GDYRFKRQAQE
+121 ADYRFKRQAQE
-132 LYLNFWEIT
+132 LYLDFWDIT

-156 NEIFFDKKFKFIFL
+156 NEIFFNKKFKFIFL

-180 GKKSNYVENIEPNA
+180 GKKSNYIENIEPDA
-194 TILGDAQWTWLENEL
+194 TILGNAQWTWLENEL
-209 ESGFDFLFI
+209 KSDFDFLFI

-224 IPKDHRFEKWS
+224 IAKDHRFEKWS
-235 NFPNER
+235 NFPIER
-241 AKLFELLEQY
+241 AKLFELLEKFN
-251 IDKTILF
+251 DKTILF

-327 NSIEKLYKK
+327 NFIEKTYKK

>member
-1 MSSAIFWVKRNKNKL
+1 MKKFC
-16 KNIFLSFF
+16 LSFF
-24 LLLISSSKF
+24 LLLFSSADF
-33 IYAETIKI
+33 IYAESIKI

-51 PQPIWQAIEKE
+51 PQPIWQSIKKE

-75 GDTKYG
+75 GDTRYG

-88 AYDRQKKVLPDFL
+88 AYDKQKKVLPDFL

-121 GDYRFKRQAQE
+121 ADYRFKRQAQE
-132 LYLNFWEIT
+132 LYLDFWDIT

-156 NEIFFDKKFKFIFL
+156 NEIFFNKKFKFIFL

-180 GKKSNYVENIEPNA
+180 GKKSNYIENIEPDA
-194 TILGDAQWTWLENEL
+194 TILGNAQWTWLENEL
-209 ESGFDFLFI
+209 KSDFDFLFI

-224 IPKDHRFEKWS
+224 IAKDHRFEKWS
-235 NFPNER
+235 NFPIER
-241 AKLFELLEQY
+241 AKLFELLEKFND
-251 IDKTILF
+251 ITILF

-327 NSIEKLYKK
+327 NFIEKTYKK

>member
-1 MSSAIFWVKRNKNKL
+1 MKKFC
-16 KNIFLSFF
+16 LSFF
-24 LLLISSSKF
+24 LLLISSSNF
-33 IYAETIKI
+33 IYAESIKI

-51 PQPIWQAIEKE
+51 PQPIWQSIEKE

-75 GDTKYG
+75 GDTRYG

-88 AYDRQKKVLPDFL
+88 AYDKQKKVLPDFL

-121 GDYRFKRQAQE
+121 ADYRFKRQAQE
-132 LYLNFWEIT
+132 LYLDFWEIT

-180 GKKSNYVENIEPNA
+180 GKKSNYIENIEPDA
-194 TILGDAQWTWLENEL
+194 TILGNAQWTWLENEL
-209 ESGFDFLFI
+209 KSDFDFLFV

-224 IPKDHRFEKWS
+224 IAKDHRFEKWS

-241 AKLFELLEQY
+241 AKLFELLEQFN
-251 IDKTILF
+251 DKTILF

-327 NSIEKLYKK
+327 NSIEKSYKK

>member
-1 MSSAIFWVKRNKNKL
+1 MKKFC
-16 KNIFLSFF
+16 LSFF
-24 LLLISSSKF
+24 LLLISSSNF
-33 IYAETIKI
+33 IYAESIKI

-51 PQPIWQAIEKE
+51 PQPIWQSIKKE

-75 GDTKYG
+75 GDTRYG

-88 AYDRQKKVLPDFL
+88 AYDKQKKVLPDFL

-121 GDYRFKRQAQE
+121 ADYRFKRQAQE
-132 LYLNFWEIT
+132 LYLDFWEIT

-180 GKKSNYVENIEPNA
+180 GKKSNYIENIEPDA
-194 TILGDAQWTWLENEL
+194 TILGNAQWTWLENEL
-209 ESGFDFLFI
+209 KSDFDFLFI

-224 IPKDHRFEKWS
+224 IAKDHRFEKWS
-235 NFPNER
+235 NFPIER
-241 AKLFELLEQY
+241 AKLFELLEQFN
-251 IDKTILF
+251 DKTILF

-311 ENTIHIKI
+311 ENTIDIKI

-327 NSIEKLYKK
+327 NSIKKSYEK